1 MKVKEGNNVNQAN
14 ANQKKADISKLPL
27 EKADKSICISEV
39 VDISLSNLDF
49 SFLS

>member
-27 EKADKSICISEV
+27 EKADKRKKSEY
-39 VDISLSNLDF
+39 IKFQQQN
-49 SFLS
+49 